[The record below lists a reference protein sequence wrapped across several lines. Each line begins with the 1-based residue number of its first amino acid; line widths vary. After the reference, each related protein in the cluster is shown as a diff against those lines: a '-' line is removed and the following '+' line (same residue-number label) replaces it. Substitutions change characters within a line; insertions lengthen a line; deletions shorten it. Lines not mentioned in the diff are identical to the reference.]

1 MTPRLGRETGADEST
16 ADVIVDARCRV
27 ASTGSLGKPNC
38 AASTPWRSSAGGRPR
53 FRSWAESTMMR
64 VVTEVELDYSDFL
77 RRRHG
82 PAHSR
87 RTAEGWA
94 AFLLP
99 HLRPEMLVLDIGC
112 GPGSITVGLTGQV
125 IGLDLAPIS
134 IEGVLVV
141 GASGSALPFASSS
154 FDGIYLNAVLQHVGD
169 PGAVLREA
177 RRVAK
182 PGAVIGI
189 GDADWGTRVIHPH
202 DSRMARGQQIQE
214 AARTSGNVR
223 IGQRASGAADRGRLR
238 QRHYRG
244 AGPGRSRQTLL
255 SATWACS
262 RAHGPAPRGSCL
274 RHPPRHLRCR
284 RDGTHRRRLEEVVFP
299 RIGVFD
305 RCLVHRHRLGQSRVT
320 GHRATPRRTAG
331 TIARRRWE
339 LCSALLGPDCGALP
353 LPVVVVTG
361 GEVGRCIVVVENRSK
376 GSGQVDDDGDRLS
389 DLRQRQRSD
398 VAECVDDPCR

>member
-1 MTPRLGRETGADEST
+1 MSGGLDRVSRETEL
-16 ADVIVDARCRV
+16 RCFNSV
-27 ASTGSLGKPNC
+27 AVFS
-38 AASTPWRSSAGGRPR
+38 WRRPP

-77 RRRHG
+77 RRRHR

-112 GPGSITVGLTGQV
+112 GPGSITVGLTGRV
-125 IGLDLAPIS
+125 IGLDLAPIP
-134 IEGVLVV
+134 IEGVPVV

-169 PGAVLREA
+169 AGAVLREA

-214 AARTSGNVR
+214 AVRTSGNVR
-223 IGQRASGAADRGRLR
+223 IGRELRGLLT
-238 QRHYRG
+238 G
-244 AGPGRSRQTLL
+244 AGFDNVNIEVQSRAVASDAAVRHMSVFEGSWFQAPEAVAYVTHLGI
-255 SATWACS
+255 SDADEMEDIAAAWKKWSSHASACS
-262 RAHGPAPRGSCL
+262 TDVWFAATGWAGP
-274 RHPPRHLRCR
+274 
-284 RDGTHRRRLEEVVFP
+284 E
-299 RIGVFD
+299 
-305 RCLVHRHRLGQSRVT
+305 
-320 GHRATPRRTAG
+320 
-331 TIARRRWE
+331 
-339 LCSALLGPDCGALP
+339 
-353 LPVVVVTG
+353 
-361 GEVGRCIVVVENRSK
+361 
-376 GSGQVDDDGDRLS
+376 
-389 DLRQRQRSD
+389 
-398 VAECVDDPCR
+398 

>member
-1 MTPRLGRETGADEST
+1 
-16 ADVIVDARCRV
+16 
-27 ASTGSLGKPNC
+27 
-38 AASTPWRSSAGGRPR
+38 
-53 FRSWAESTMMR
+53 MMR

-134 IEGVLVV
+134 IEGVPVV

-169 PGAVLREA
+169 AGAVLREA

-189 GDADWGTRVIHPH
+189 GDADWGTRLIRPTTREWLV
-202 DSRMARGQQIQE
+202 
-214 AARTSGNVR
+214 
-223 IGQRASGAADRGRLR
+223 AS
-238 QRHYRG
+238 
-244 AGPGRSRQTLL
+244 
-255 SATWACS
+255 
-262 RAHGPAPRGSCL
+262 
-274 RHPPRHLRCR
+274 
-284 RDGTHRRRLEEVVFP
+284 
-299 RIGVFD
+299 
-305 RCLVHRHRLGQSRVT
+305 
-320 GHRATPRRTAG
+320 
-331 TIARRRWE
+331 
-339 LCSALLGPDCGALP
+339 
-353 LPVVVVTG
+353 
-361 GEVGRCIVVVENRSK
+361 RSK
-376 GSGQVDDDGDRLS
+376 RQPEPAETCGSDASFGG
-389 DLRQRQRSD
+389 
-398 VAECVDDPCR
+398 C